1 MQLRAILGM
10 ATPAKKTARENGI
23 GMTGPLYWRV
33 LSRLLGGVPALTAIG
48 LAVWL
53 DGHLG
58 THIMDRRPWMIL
70 VIMIAIILALIV
82 AVPIYRTD

>member
-1 MQLRAILGM
+1 
-10 ATPAKKTARENGI
+10 
-23 GMTGPLYWRV
+23 MTDPRHWRG
-33 LSRLLGGVPALTAIG
+33 LSRLLGVVLALTAIG

-82 AVPIYRTD
+82 AVLIYRTD